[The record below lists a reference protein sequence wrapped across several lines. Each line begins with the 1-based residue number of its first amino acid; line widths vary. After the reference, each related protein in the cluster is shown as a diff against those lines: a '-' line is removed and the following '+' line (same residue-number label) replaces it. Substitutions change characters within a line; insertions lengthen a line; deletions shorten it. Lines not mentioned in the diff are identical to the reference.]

1 MRILVGFS
9 TRHTEEVDVN
19 EAELAAWAVRSG
31 VLGRLSASGQRGAPS
46 VSDVTAMMRAN
57 HHFASFLAG
66 RFHTSPSRR

>member
-1 MRILVGFS
+1 MKILVGFS

-19 EAELAAWAVRSG
+19 ETELATWAVRSG

-46 VSDVTAMMRAN
+46 VSEVTAMMRAN